1 MILIELAEEVII
13 MSHMNEYLD
22 FAKLNKNEFILD
34 IVKGKETLSNKEA
47 IFMAGSPGAGKTE
60 VVSSLTDNY
69 DNYVVIDADYFRTQF
84 PDYNGSNSSLF
95 QKASSWL
102 VEQALKYVLERGYSF
117 ILDATFAVLSAD
129 KNIRRALKNDYSISI
144 FYVYQQPEVA
154 WQFTKKREE
163 AEGRLVPKEVF
174 INAFFKSREN
184 IAKVKERHPEIML
197 NIIVKDY
204 QNNISETHFS
214 ADNIELLLPL
224 QYTRE
229 KLEEL
234 IND

>member
-1 MILIELAEEVII
+1 MRHVD
-13 MSHMNEYLD
+13 EYLE
-22 FAKLNKNEFILD
+22 FAKSNKDQFILD
-34 IVKGKETLSNKEA
+34 IVKGKEPVSNKEA

-69 DNYVVIDADYFRTQF
+69 DNYVVIDADYFRTKF
-84 PDYNGSNSSLF
+84 PDYNGSNSSIF
-95 QKASSWL
+95 QKASTWL
-102 VEQALKYVLERGYSF
+102 VEQALKYVLQHGYSF
-117 ILDATFAVLSAD
+117 ILDATFAILSAD
-129 KNIRRALKNDYSISI
+129 KNIKRALKNEYSISI

-184 IAKVKERHPEIML
+184 IEKVKERHPEIML

-214 ADNIELLLPL
+214 ADNIELFLPL
-224 QYTRE
+224 RYTRE
-229 KLEEL
+229 ELEER